1 MIDPPLNPE
10 DETVLL
16 AAYVDLG
23 GERVLLNAELDAI
36 FWDEV
41 AAEVNMDAGANYS
54 SATLRKQKEFQ

>member
-1 MIDPPLNPE
+1 MSDPPFNSE

-23 GERVLLNAELDAI
+23 GERVLLNAEIDAI

-41 AAEVNMDAGANYS
+41 AAEVNMDAGASYS
-54 SATLRKQKEFQ
+54 TATLPNKIQ